1 MSVPDRVKRG
11 RAATRIG
18 SLWEMVQLKLGT
30 AITVLYIAAV
40 SLVGIEVLA
49 ILVETSLFLPF
60 AAPIAPLIVIVIGT
74 IALLRRRAIR
84 RRAGATVRSS
94 HVARGTRLRTRTV
107 SRAPRNSLSA
117 DAASRHP

>member
-1 MSVPDRVKRG
+1 MRRLGSRL
-11 RAATRIG
+11 A
-18 SLWEMVQLKLGT
+18 SLWETIQLKLGT
-30 AITVLYIAAV
+30 AITVLYIAAI
-40 SLVGIEVLA
+40 SLVGVEVLA
-49 ILVETSLFLPF
+49 IMVETSLFLPF

-84 RRAGATVRSS
+84 RRAGTTVRSS
-94 HVARGTRLRTRTV
+94 HVARGARLRTRAA

>member
-1 MSVPDRVKRG
+1 MR
-11 RAATRIG
+11 RAVTRIG
-18 SLWEMVQLKLGT
+18 SLWETVQLKLGT
-30 AITVLYIAAV
+30 AITVLYIAAI

-60 AAPIAPLIVIVIGT
+60 AAPLAPLIVIVIGT

-94 HVARGTRLRTRTV
+94 HVARGARVRTRTA
-107 SRAPRNSLSA
+107 SRAPRGVAGSEL
-117 DAASRHP
+117 ASRHP